1 MLFGPFAV
9 PGVGEAVPGVGEAVP
24 GVAEA
29 VPGVGEAVPGFGEVL
44 PGVPVCPG
52 LDAVPGVWPLGEA
65 GRAPVWPAL
74 DPAAEPGDP
83 ADPACPVS
91 GVNRVADNTE
101 AYEMRLAVAD
111 WATNQNA
118 RSNKTDI
125 IEILVFMGLEA
136 SKRGVTPRL
145 RSLWSLGLWFGS
157 ENPVN
162 SLGFARRFGMA
173 TAIPRKR

>member
-1 MLFGPFAV
+1 MVLSGELVV

-24 GVAEA
+24 GVGDA

-52 LDAVPGVWPLGEA
+52 LDAAPGVCPPGEA
-65 GRAPVWPAL
+65 WLAPVCPAL

-91 GVNRVADNTE
+91 GVSSVADNTE
-101 AYEMRLAVAD
+101 SCEMRLAVVD

-118 RSNKTDI
+118 RANKTDI
-125 IEILVFMGLEA
+125 IDIFFFMGLEA
-136 SKRGVTPRL
+136 SKR
-145 RSLWSLGLWFGS
+145 
-157 ENPVN
+157 E
-162 SLGFARRFGMA
+162 
-173 TAIPRKR
+173 